1 MSIQRYRKTAKRN
14 LTKQKGGAGTWR
26 QKFFPK
32 RTAKVTP
39 NSSSTSTYDS
49 VITASPANSN
59 SLNPTSN
66 QHKLPQRKGSNA
78 LPPLPHESINT
89 KRSHVSKPTPDIQA
103 NLENPYEDESQF
115 RAGAEKAAAAAGLSS
130 SATAHIYENFDLEI
144 QSYYKTLSDYDAQI
158 ENINESIQGNK
169 KMIAEADRNIKK
181 YADKL
186 VFLDKARKERSASTA
201 QISWYNSKIQ
211 ETKNQMKITETN
223 KDRLTSINEKLL
235 TALEQIKKSKLEH
248 ERTMKPNIIKTL
260 EHTYANLPAAMQA
273 EHTYVNLPAAMN
285 ADHTYVNLNAIRA
298 ARIYNTPSNVLVGRN
313 QNNKKNAPIYGNL
326 LPNSESE
333 SPYGN
338 VLTQQLPR
346 KPTQAITKTNSR
358 PKPLP
363 RLGTI
368 PKTG

>member
-211 ETKNQMKITETN
+211 ETEKLKQITETN
-223 KDRLTSINEKLL
+223 KERFTSINEKLL

-260 EHTYANLPAAMQA
+260 EHTYANLPAAM
-273 EHTYVNLPAAMN
+273 EHP
-285 ADHTYVNLNAIRA
+285 YVNLNAIREEP
-298 ARIYNTPSNVLVGRN
+298 IYNTPSNVLVGRN

-338 VLTQQLPR
+338 VLKQQLPR

-363 RLGTI
+363 RPGTI